1 MRAAY
6 RERHNLPLW
15 TDAGSPTRGL
25 DDLLVALREAD
36 SHGIDPE
43 GYGVDGLQRIRT
55 QAHRRFRRDVVEE
68 NAVARLDVDA
78 TWAWI
83 RYAADLSAG
92 AADVEGP
99 ADKLWRLRRQK
110 IDFVKRLAES
120 IDRQSIAEDLRA
132 LAPRHPEYGRL
143 REAYARYKENL
154 ANAAVEKQVRQIQLN
169 LERWRWLPRDLGDRY
184 ILVNVPDF
192 ELEVHDAGQVPLSMK
207 VVVGSK
213 TTPTPILSDTMTH
226 VVFSPYWNVPDG
238 IAEGETLPAVQA
250 DPGFLERNG
259 IEVVD
264 TSGQKVD
271 AGEID
276 WSSFT
281 TEDGSLPYRFR
292 QRPGSTNSL
301 GLVKFIFPNEYD
313 VYLHDTPADA
323 LFNRKF
329 RALSHGCV
337 RVEQPQALAEYL
349 LSDQPEWSADSI
361 KEAMH
366 AGEEKHVKLKRPISV
381 HLTYWT
387 VRADEDGTVQ
397 FRDDIYNRDARALAQ
412 LADAV
417 SAPRSRA
424 GG

>member
-6 RERHNLPLW
+6 RARQNRPQW
-15 TDAGSPTRGL
+15 TDEGSPTRGL
-25 DDLLVALREAD
+25 DELLVALREAD
-36 SHGIDPE
+36 SHGIDPNQ
-43 GYGVDGLQRIRT
+43 YGVDRLQTIRT
-55 QAHRRFRRDVVEE
+55 QAHRRFRPDVVEE
-68 NAVARLDVDA
+68 NAIARLDVDA

-92 AADVEGP
+92 ASDVEGP

-110 IDFVKRLAES
+110 VDFVKRLAES
-120 IDRQSIAEDLRA
+120 IDRQSIAEDLRGF
-132 LAPRHPEYGRL
+132 APQHPEYGRL
-143 REAYARYKENL
+143 REAYARYKQNQT
-154 ANAAVEKQVRQIQLN
+154 NAAVEKQVRQIELN

-213 TTPTPILSDTMTH
+213 TTPTPIFSDTMTH
-226 VVFSPYWNVPDG
+226 IVFSPYWNVPDS

-250 DPGFLERNG
+250 DPQFLERNG

-276 WSSFT
+276 WSSFSA
-281 TEDGSLPYRFR
+281 EDGSIPYRFR

-301 GLVKFIFPNEYD
+301 GLVKFIFPNEFD

-349 LSDQPEWSADSI
+349 LKDQPEWTQDRI

-366 AGEEKHVKLKRPISV
+366 AGEEKHVKLQRPISV
-381 HLTYWT
+381 HLAYWT
-387 VRADEDGTVQ
+387 VRADEDGTVR

-412 LADAV
+412 LASTV
-417 SAPRSRA
+417 RAPRSRA